1 MEIVWLIAGVLL
13 GGTAFWFMAKSK
25 FQNSSVTEDL
35 TALKTGLTLAE
46 ERKLMFET
54 ELKELKPQLSNE
66 RDKVIKISNQLS
78 RKEVELSNLEKR
90 LAEQKLDIENLN
102 EKFALEFKNLAND
115 IFEEKSKKFTDQ
127 NKTNL
132 SELLSPL
139 KERITEFQKKVED
152 TNKDGAERNASL
164 IQQIKHLSELNKQIT
179 KEAENLTK
187 ALKGDSK
194 VQGNWGEVIL
204 ERILEKS
211 GLEKG
216 REYETQV
223 SETTEEG
230 KRYQPDVVIKLPDN
244 KNIIIDSK
252 VSLVAYERFVNTDNE
267 ADQLSNIKLHIS
279 SIRAHLK
286 GLGEKN
292 YQNLYDVD
300 GLDFV
305 LLFIPIEPAFSL
317 AVQKDPELF
326 NDAYTKNIVI
336 VSPTTLIATLRTLS
350 SIWKQEYQNKNAIKI
365 AKQSGALYD
374 KFVAFTEDLKN
385 IGKHIDGTQKAYV
398 ESMKKLYEGTGN
410 LVKRAEDIKKLG
422 AKASKQIDSR
432 LLERSE
438 SNEKKESN
446 SLDKI

>member
-1 MEIVWLIAGVLL
+1 MEILWLIAGVIL
-13 GGTAFWFMAKSK
+13 GGAAFWFMAKSK
-25 FQNSSVTEDL
+25 FQHSSSTEE
-35 TALKTGLTLAE
+35 TTNLKTSLTLAE
-46 ERKLMFET
+46 ERKLMLEA
-54 ELKELKPQLSNE
+54 ELAEIKPELAEQRE
-66 RDKVIKISNQLS
+66 KVIQTSNQLS
-78 RKEVELSNLEKR
+78 RKEVEFSNLEKR
-90 LAEQKLDIENLN
+90 LAEQKTDLENLN
-102 EKFALEFKNLAND
+102 EKFAHEFKNLAND

-127 NKTNL
+127 NKTNIT
-132 SELLSPL
+132 EILSPL
-139 KERITEFQKKVED
+139 KERITEFQKRVED

-194 VQGNWGEVIL
+194 TQGNWGEVVL

-230 KRYQPDVVIKLPDN
+230 KRFQPDVVVKLPDN

-252 VSLVAYERFVNTDNE
+252 VSLVAYERAASADNE
-267 ADQLSNIKLHIS
+267 TDQLSNLKLHIS
-279 SIRAHLK
+279 SIRAHIK
-286 GLGEKN
+286 GLSEKN
-292 YQNLYDVD
+292 YQNLYGID

-305 LLFIPIEPAFSL
+305 LLFIPIEPAFTV

-326 NDAYTKNIVI
+326 NDAYAKNIVI
-336 VSPTTLIATLRTLS
+336 VSPTTLIATLRTIS
-350 SIWKQEYQNKNAIKI
+350 SIWKQEYQNKNALEI
-365 AKQSGALYD
+365 ARQSGSLYD
-374 KFVAFTEDLKN
+374 KFVAFTEDLLKVGDSLKTTKKN
-385 IGKHIDGTQKAYV
+385 YDAA
-398 ESMKKLYEGTGN
+398 MNKLSDGTGN
-410 LVKRAEDIKKLG
+410 LIKRTEDIKKLG

-438 SNEKKESN
+438 N
-446 SLDKI
+446 SDDQLTI